1 MEDSV
6 FVDLPWPG
14 LWTRAS
20 ILFGR
25 RVCDGRA
32 TSLAMEAALRI
43 CVVSGTF
50 HPEIGGPP
58 TYLYHLL
65 PALVERGHE
74 VSVVTYG
81 DVAQAFEYPYR
92 VTRVSRR
99 RSIPLRLL
107 QFTQQVW
114 RAARDCDAILVNGY
128 GLPPAVVNLWL
139 GKPMVIKLVGDFA
152 WEFAVRHGL
161 IDSDE
166 NIDDFQQRRH
176 GVVVRGLRRLQ
187 RWYVNRAQAVIVP
200 SRYLARIVQGW
211 GVPAE
216 KLQVIYNA
224 VDVAAYDRL
233 PTQKDARRALNLS
246 GKIVLT
252 VARLTPWKGVDRLIA
267 LLPRLRE
274 TLPDVKLVVVG
285 DGPEQASLERLAGQ
299 MGVAQVV
306 RFAGRVS
313 RDRVALYLRAADV
326 FVLYSGYEGLPHIV
340 LEAMLAGAPVV
351 ASAKGGIPEVVEDG
365 ATGRL
370 APWGDEAQLHDAL
383 VEALSDPAKT
393 ASWTGRA
400 RAQIEGDFDWAGL
413 VERTASLLR
422 RVTENAK

>member
-1 MEDSV
+1 
-6 FVDLPWPG
+6 
-14 LWTRAS
+14 
-20 ILFGR
+20 
-25 RVCDGRA
+25 
-32 TSLAMEAALRI
+32 MEAALRI
-43 CVVSGTF
+43 CVVTGTF

-74 VSVVTYG
+74 ITVVTYG
-81 DVAQAFEYPYR
+81 DVAQAFEYPYQ
-92 VTRVSRR
+92 VVRVSRR
-99 RSIPLRLL
+99 RSIPVRLL
-107 QFTQQVW
+107 QFTGQVW
-114 RAARDCDAILVNGY
+114 RAARDCDLIFVNGY

-139 GKPMVIKLVGDFA
+139 RKPMVIKLVGDFA
-152 WEFAVRHGL
+152 WEFAVRHSL

-166 NIDDFQQRRH
+166 NIDDFQQRRR
-176 GVVVRGLRRLQ
+176 GIVVRGLRGLQ
-187 RWYVNRAQAVIVP
+187 RWYVNRARRVIVP

-224 VDVAAYDRL
+224 VDVAAYDCL
-233 PTQKDARRALNLS
+233 PTRQAARQTLHLGGRV
-246 GKIVLT
+246 ILT

-274 TLPDVKLVVVG
+274 VAPDANLVVVG
-285 DGPEQASLERLAGQ
+285 DGPELANLERLARET
-299 MGVAQVV
+299 GVAQAV

-370 APWGDEAQLHDAL
+370 APWGDDARLYDAL
-383 VEALSDPAKT
+383 VEVLSHPAEA
-393 ASWTGRA
+393 ASWAERA
-400 RAQIEGDFDWAGL
+400 RAQTEDGFSWAGL
-413 VERTASLLR
+413 VERTASFLR
-422 RVTENAK
+422 QVIESAK